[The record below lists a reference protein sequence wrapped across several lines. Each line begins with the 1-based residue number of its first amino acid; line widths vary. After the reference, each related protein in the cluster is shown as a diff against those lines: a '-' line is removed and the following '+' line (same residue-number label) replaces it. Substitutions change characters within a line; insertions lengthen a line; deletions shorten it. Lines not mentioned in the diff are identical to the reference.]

1 MIDKKSEYL
10 GLPLPNEQNM
20 LEDDCPRI
28 VEAFKKVDAHAKTA
42 DERLDSVE
50 NRASTAENGISALE
64 NRASALETA
73 QASTEGTLQSHAA
86 SLSAL
91 ATEKADATAL
101 AAEVQARAEAVSGEA
116 SARSEAIASAVAT
129 EATAREEAFAEHDAS
144 LTAHDALV
152 KRITVGSLSPVIGIC
167 CVEDGGGSGL
177 WFNIDAEGQPVSPPR
192 SYFDYHPTYN
202 ALRRVLV
209 DGQMMQE
216 HHKFY
221 YKAFEIASG
230 PFAGRRGRCISP
242 GQMDGFKP
250 FPSFMKDGQEIAT
263 WYCGTFQAT
272 DEGGSPKKLGS
283 RPGKAPFVNVNFPT
297 MQGYCRN
304 RNVGGVDGFDMWNI
318 YQAAEIQLLALI
330 EAATPDSQAYYGRG
344 RVDTTSAANVDA
356 TDVATATWRGHVGLW
371 GNVWQ
376 MCAGLE
382 ISTSGTVKLWKN
394 DGSREFVDTGF
405 TCPAFDGSNAAYM
418 TALKSGSGNGW
429 DFDDIF
435 FPATTSTNASLG
447 TIPDGFW
454 GRSGSAGNV
463 LYLGADWPV
472 GVRAGLFACYLF
484 DAASH
489 AGTIFG
495 CRLARV

>member
-10 GLPLPNEQNM
+10 ELPLPNEQNM

-28 VEAFKKVDAHAKTA
+28 VEAFRKVDAHAKTA

-64 NRASALETA
+64 NRASTLETA
-73 QASTEGTLQSHAA
+73 QSATHETLQGHATA
-86 SLSAL
+86 LSTL

-101 AAEVQARAEAVSGEA
+101 AGEVQARTEAVSGEA
-116 SARSEAIASAVAT
+116 SARAAAI
-129 EATAREEAFAEHDAS
+129 TAAMTAHDAS
-144 LTAHDALV
+144 LSAHDALV

-250 FPSFMKDGQEIAT
+250 FPSFMKDG
-263 WYCGTFQAT
+263 
-272 DEGGSPKKLGS
+272 
-283 RPGKAPFVNVNFPT
+283 PGH
-297 MQGYCRN
+297 G
-304 RNVGGVDGFDMWNI
+304 
-318 YQAAEIQLLALI
+318 
-330 EAATPDSQAYYGRG
+330 
-344 RVDTTSAANVDA
+344 
-356 TDVATATWRGHVGLW
+356 
-371 GNVWQ
+371 
-376 MCAGLE
+376 
-382 ISTSGTVKLWKN
+382 
-394 DGSREFVDTGF
+394 
-405 TCPAFDGSNAAYM
+405 
-418 TALKSGSGNGW
+418 
-429 DFDDIF
+429 
-435 FPATTSTNASLG
+435 
-447 TIPDGFW
+447 
-454 GRSGSAGNV
+454 
-463 LYLGADWPV
+463 
-472 GVRAGLFACYLF
+472 
-484 DAASH
+484 
-489 AGTIFG
+489 
-495 CRLARV
+495 